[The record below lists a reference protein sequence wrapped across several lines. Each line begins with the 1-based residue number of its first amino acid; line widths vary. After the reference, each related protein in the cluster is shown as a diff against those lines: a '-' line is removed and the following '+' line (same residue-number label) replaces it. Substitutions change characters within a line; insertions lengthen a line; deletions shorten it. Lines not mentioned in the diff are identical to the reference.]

1 MYSLRRKLYTNYT
14 LNLAQN
20 PTQRAFK
27 TLHSERSGPYTTS
40 VRETIHEAEHKP
52 YILFLNT
59 NLANGTNERE
69 WIVRNERDVRDEC
82 NERNER
88 DERNVRNER
97 DERKTGNGNRRWTTF
112 STPKAFF
119 RF

>member
-1 MYSLRRKLYTNYT
+1 MYSFPYKLYTNYT
-14 LNLAQN
+14 Q
-20 PTQRAFK
+20 
-27 TLHSERSGPYTTS
+27 TLHSNYTQSPTKRRPKPYTTS

-59 NLANGTNERE
+59 NQTNGTNERE
-69 WIVRNERDVRDEC
+69 WIV
-82 NERNER
+82 R